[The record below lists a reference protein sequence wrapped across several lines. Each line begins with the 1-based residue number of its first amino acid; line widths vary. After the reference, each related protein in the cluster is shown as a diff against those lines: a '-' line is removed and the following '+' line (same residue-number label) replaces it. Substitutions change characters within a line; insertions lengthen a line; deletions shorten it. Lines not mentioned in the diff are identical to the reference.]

1 MIKIIEI
8 SKSFGNIE
16 ALKNVSFEVKAGEIF
31 GLLGPN
37 GAGKSTIINIL
48 NTLLEPDSGEV
59 HIDNINLRDYNNKC
73 KMMIGVVPQE
83 IALYED
89 LSAYDNLM
97 FWGSLYNI
105 SRSNLKLN
113 AKKAL
118 NMVGLTNR
126 KNDSI
131 KTYSGGMKRRVNIAS
146 SILHDPKILLMDEP
160 TVGVDPQSRNHIF
173 DVIEKLRDDSM
184 TIIYTTHYMEE
195 AERLCDRIAIIDMG
209 RIIAAGTLEELKLS
223 SKVKDLLI
231 LKISNLKDE
240 IISQIKGSVSFKL
253 DKDPDVLN
261 IECAD
266 ISKEIS
272 SIISN
277 IQNTGAIIESIDTK
291 TSDLES
297 IFLKLTGKHLRD

>member
-118 NMVGLTNR
+118 NMVANE
-126 KNDSI
+126 
-131 KTYSGGMKRRVNIAS
+131 M
-146 SILHDPKILLMDEP
+146 
-160 TVGVDPQSRNHIF
+160 
-173 DVIEKLRDDSM
+173 VIR
-184 TIIYTTHYMEE
+184 
-195 AERLCDRIAIIDMG
+195 
-209 RIIAAGTLEELKLS
+209 
-223 SKVKDLLI
+223 SK
-231 LKISNLKDE
+231 
-240 IISQIKGSVSFKL
+240 
-253 DKDPDVLN
+253 
-261 IECAD
+261 
-266 ISKEIS
+266 
-272 SIISN
+272 
-277 IQNTGAIIESIDTK
+277 
-291 TSDLES
+291 
-297 IFLKLTGKHLRD
+297 

>member
-231 LKISNLKDE
+231 LKISNLKD
-240 IISQIKGSVSFKL
+240 
-253 DKDPDVLN
+253 
-261 IECAD
+261 
-266 ISKEIS
+266 
-272 SIISN
+272 
-277 IQNTGAIIESIDTK
+277 
-291 TSDLES
+291 
-297 IFLKLTGKHLRD
+297 